1 MFASVCQLNIYLG
14 IDVDIIGPSVKGFT
28 YLSSSDLTA
37 TLGYC
42 GHTRLSVEVWE
53 IEPPNQVHLVK
64 CQSHVET
71 HFCLTPRSGP

>member
-42 GHTRLSVEVWE
+42 GHTRLSVEV
-53 IEPPNQVHLVK
+53 
-64 CQSHVET
+64 
-71 HFCLTPRSGP
+71 